1 MKDAMFPP
9 LESDLLRTFVAVAE
23 SGNFTKAGETV
34 GRTQSAV
41 SMQIKKLEHILGEPL
56 FERGSR
62 GVNMTGHGARLLDNA
77 RRIVSL
83 LDDTAASIRQPAL
96 DGSVRIG
103 ISEEYINSTLPKALG
118 AFAAIHPGVEV
129 TVQQG
134 VSMSNLA
141 ALEAGEI
148 DIAVVFE
155 PGGHPKNEVLMVDPT
170 VWVTSDQ
177 HHIHERHPVPIA
189 TYTYLEGGWCDALAL
204 KSLKK
209 RSIESRVAF
218 ISRTSSGLIAAVTSG
233 LAIAP
238 LSRSSI
244 PAGCR
249 ELTAAD
255 GYDVIDFSNVV
266 LKTRAR
272 SGNHR
277 IVESMANAIRE
288 AFRAPAAAQA

>member
-1 MKDAMFPP
+1 MAEMMFPP

-41 SMQIKKLEHILGEPL
+41 SMQIKKLEDILGESL

-62 GVNMTGHGARLLDNA
+62 GVNMTGHGIRLLDNA
-77 RRIVSL
+77 RRIVTL
-83 LDDTAASIRQPAL
+83 LDDTAASIRLPAL

-118 AFAAIHPGVEV
+118 AFATVHPGVEV

-141 ALEAGEI
+141 ALDAGEI

-155 PGGHPKNEVLMVDPT
+155 PGGPTRNEVLMVDPT

-177 HHIHERHPVPIA
+177 HGAHTRQPLPIA
-189 TYTYLEGGWCDALAL
+189 TYTYLKNGWCDELAL
-204 KSLKK
+204 RSLTK
-209 RSIESRVAF
+209 RGIESRVAY

-238 LSRSSI
+238 LTRSSI

-266 LKTRAR
+266 MKTRPR
-272 SGNHR
+272 GNKR
-277 IVESMANAIRE
+277 IVETMSNAIRE
-288 AFRAPAAAQA
+288 AFRPAAQG

>member
-1 MKDAMFPP
+1 MFPP

-41 SMQIKKLEHILGEPL
+41 SMQIKKLEDILGETL

-62 GVNMTGHGARLLDNA
+62 GVNMTGHGIRLLDNA
-77 RRIVSL
+77 RRIVML
-83 LDDTAASIRQPAL
+83 LDDTAASIRLPAL

-118 AFAAIHPGVEV
+118 AFAAVHPGVEV

-141 ALEAGEI
+141 ALDAGEI

-155 PGGHPKNEVLMVDPT
+155 PGGRTRNEVVMVDPT

-177 HHIHERHPVPIA
+177 HGAHNRYPVPIA
-189 TYTYLEGGWCDALAL
+189 TYTYLKNGWCDELAL
-204 KSLKK
+204 KSLIN
-209 RSIESRVAF
+209 RGIENRVAY

-238 LSRSSI
+238 LTRSSI

-249 ELTAAD
+249 ELTADD

-266 LKTRAR
+266 MKTRTR
-272 SGNHR
+272 GNNR
-277 IVESMANAIRE
+277 IIETMSNAIRE
-288 AFRAPAAAQA
+288 AFRTPPAGQN

>member
-1 MKDAMFPP
+1 MMAGAMFPP

-41 SMQIKKLEHILGEPL
+41 SMQIKKLEDILGESL

-62 GVNMTGHGARLLDNA
+62 GVNMTGHGIRLLDNA
-77 RRIVSL
+77 RRIVTM
-83 LDDTAASIRQPAL
+83 LDDTAASIRLPAL

-141 ALEAGEI
+141 ALDAGEI

-155 PGGHPKNEVLMVDPT
+155 PGGPTRNEVLMVDPT
-170 VWVTSDQ
+170 VWVTSD
-177 HHIHERHPVPIA
+177 HHGAHMRQPLPIA
-189 TYTYLEGGWCDALAL
+189 TYTYLKNGWCDELAL
-204 KSLKK
+204 RSLTK
-209 RSIESRVAF
+209 RGIESRVAY

-233 LAIAP
+233 LSIAP
-238 LSRSSI
+238 LTRSSI

-266 LKTRAR
+266 MKTRPR
-272 SGNHR
+272 GNKR
-277 IVESMANAIRE
+277 IVESMSHAIRE
-288 AFRAPAAAQA
+288 AFRPAAQG

>member
-1 MKDAMFPP
+1 MAILMFPP

-23 SGNFTKAGETV
+23 SGNFTKAAETV

-41 SMQIKKLEHILGEPL
+41 SMQIKKLEDLLGESL

-62 GVNMTGHGARLLDNA
+62 GVNMTGTGIRLLDNA
-77 RRIVSL
+77 RRIVTL
-83 LDDTAASIRQPAL
+83 LDDTAASIRLPAL

-118 AFAAIHPGVEV
+118 AFAAVHPGVEV

-141 ALEAGEI
+141 ALDAGEI

-155 PGGHPKNEVLMVDPT
+155 PGGPTRNEVLMVDPT

-177 HHIHERHPVPIA
+177 HGAHMRYPLPIA
-189 TYTYLEGGWCDALAL
+189 TYTYQKNGWCDELAL
-204 KSLKK
+204 RSLTK
-209 RSIESRVAF
+209 RNKESRVAY

-238 LSRSSI
+238 LTRSSI

-266 LKTRAR
+266 MKTRPR
-272 SGNHR
+272 GNKR
-277 IVESMANAIRE
+277 IVESMSNAIRD
-288 AFRAPAAAQA
+288 AFRPGTQV

>member
-1 MKDAMFPP
+1 MATAMFPP

-23 SGNFTKAGETV
+23 SGNFTKAGEAV

-41 SMQIKKLEHILGEPL
+41 SMQIKKLEDILGEML

-62 GVNMTGHGARLLDNA
+62 GVNMTSHGVRLLDNA
-77 RRIVSL
+77 RRIVTL
-83 LDDTAASIRQPAL
+83 LDDTAASIRLPAL

-118 AFAAIHPGVEV
+118 AFAAVHPGVEV

-134 VSMSNLA
+134 VSMHNLA
-141 ALEAGEI
+141 ALDAGEI

-155 PGGHPKNEVLMVDPT
+155 PGGPTRNEVLMVDPT

-177 HHIHERHPVPIA
+177 HQAHLRLPLPIA
-189 TYTYLEGGWCDALAL
+189 TYTYLKNGWCDELAL
-204 KSLKK
+204 KSLIK
-209 RSIESRVAF
+209 RNRESRVAYV
-218 ISRTSSGLIAAVTSG
+218 SRTSSGLIAAVTSG

-238 LSRSSI
+238 LTRSSI

-249 ELTAAD
+249 ELTADD
-255 GYDVIDFSNVV
+255 GYDVIDFSNVI
-266 LKTRAR
+266 LKAR
-272 SGNHR
+272 PRGNKR
-277 IVESMANAIRE
+277 IVETMCNAIRE
-288 AFRAPAAAQA
+288 AFRTPGQV